1 MKRFAVLYFENVKYH
16 RDLNKTRRD
25 IKIQIFEFLQRN
37 VRRTGNVARRLH
49 IS

>member
-1 MKRFAVLYFENVKYH
+1 MKRFAVLYLENVKYH

-37 VRRTGNVARRLH
+37 VRRTGNV
-49 IS
+49 